1 MEEIY
6 KQNVQI
12 VYHYLLALCKD
23 ENLAEDLTQ
32 ETFLR
37 AFQALERFD
46 GSCKL
51 STWLCQIGK
60 HLLYQTWEKRKR
72 EIPLDWEN
80 ETLLTNEHT
89 SMNVEHTVFAKVELC
104 DVLDDLQELPPA
116 MRKVVCLR
124 AISDLSYK
132 EIGNMLG
139 KSENWARINFYRG
152 KEMLL
157 ERRKQ
162 HEKGM

>member
-46 GSCKL
+46 GSCK
-51 STWLCQIGK
+51 
-60 HLLYQTWEKRKR
+60 
-72 EIPLDWEN
+72 
-80 ETLLTNEHT
+80 
-89 SMNVEHTVFAKVELC
+89 
-104 DVLDDLQELPPA
+104 
-116 MRKVVCLR
+116 CLVQFFV
-124 AISDLSYK
+124 SLHFYESY
-132 EIGNMLG
+132 L
-139 KSENWARINFYRG
+139 
-152 KEMLL
+152 
-157 ERRKQ
+157 
-162 HEKGM
+162 